1 MQKAKKRILIS
12 LAVVV
17 CAWFVVGLT
26 DYMLVLND
34 RKPVFCIN
42 DKYEYTGLGYK
53 FEIYKRLSDARK
65 HEYSYYI
72 FGFLIESNVTNN
84 YTTKDV
90 EKCLQKE

>member
-1 MQKAKKRILIS
+1 MQKAKKRLLIS
-12 LAVVV
+12 LTVVI

-53 FEIYKRLSDARK
+53 FEIYKKLNETRK
-65 HEYSYYI
+65 YEYAYYI
-72 FGFLIESNVTNN
+72 MGFLIENNFINN
-84 YTTKDV
+84 Y
-90 EKCLQKE
+90 Q